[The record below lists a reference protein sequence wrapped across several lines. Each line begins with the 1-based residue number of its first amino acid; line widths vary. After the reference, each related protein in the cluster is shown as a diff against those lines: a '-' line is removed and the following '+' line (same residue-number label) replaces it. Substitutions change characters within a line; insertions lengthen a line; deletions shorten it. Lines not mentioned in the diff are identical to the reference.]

1 MRSCSGW
8 LIWLMVLKMSLGS
21 VMAMPIQWSWAEPNV
36 SEVSASID
44 RTTSHPSNGQHTT
57 HREVRLATLPE
68 CHGQAN
74 SHLEVKGHPSHPTE
88 VDTDGTSGNPID
100 CHHCCAV
107 GLGSSPCMAL
117 QRAHAAQ
124 PTSPRQDWQSAN
136 LRPVLRP
143 PIH

>member
-21 VMAMPIQWSWAEPNV
+21 VMAMPIQWSWAEPTV
-36 SEVSASID
+36 SEVSTTTD
-44 RTTSHPSNGQHTT
+44 RTTSPTVHHAVP
-57 HREVRLATLPE
+57 LATLPE
-68 CHGQAN
+68 CHGHATR
-74 SHLEVKGHPSHPTE
+74 HLEVKGHPLHPTE
-88 VDTDGTSGNPID
+88 VDTDGPSGNPID

-107 GLGSSPCMAL
+107 GLDSEPCMAL
-117 QRAHAAQ
+117 HRAHAAH

-143 PIH
+143 PIP